1 MENGDPMKRRSK
13 GFSRD
18 DVFYI
23 ACFLFLSHSPAF
35 LLMLLL
41 ILYISSIYR
50 SYGASRGYLVN
61 NSFYLLENV
70 NIDAIASPP
79 FSDILLSL
87 FSPCVPRHNRCT
99 HLFAFPGERRS
110 RERAVCQPSFI
121 DSAVESRISKLTET
135 ERRWDIL
142 NRVGR
147 YDGTY
152 YRRHRGRP
160 ANTK

>member
-41 ILYISSIYR
+41 ILYIFSIYR

-79 FSDILLSL
+79 FSDTLLSL

-99 HLFAFPGERRS
+99 HLFAFPGDAPLKGKGCLSAFLHRFGRRVAYKQTH
-110 RERAVCQPSFI
+110 RDGE
-121 DSAVESRISKLTET
+121 KM
-135 ERRWDIL
+135 
-142 NRVGR
+142 R
-147 YDGTY
+147 Y
-152 YRRHRGRP
+152 P
-160 ANTK
+160 E